1 LFSRGQNTVESS
13 TFGSDSIVLRIGTEL
28 LEGLR
33 YTLRMMGIPI
43 HRDPSTV
50 WVDNESVITNTSVP
64 ESTLKKKHIAI
75 CYHLVREAAAAGII
89 KIYHIRS
96 EDNKADLLTKNL
108 GGNKLKDAAQS
119 ILY

>member
-1 LFSRGQNTVESS
+1 
-13 TFGSDSIVLRIGTEL
+13 
-28 LEGLR
+28 
-33 YTLRMMGIPI
+33 MMGTLI

-50 WVDNESVITNTSVP
+50 WVDNESVVKNTSVP
-64 ESTLKKKHIAI
+64 ESTLKKKQIAI
-75 CYHLVREAAAAGII
+75 CYHLVRKAAAPGII

>member
-1 LFSRGQNTVESS
+1 
-13 TFGSDSIVLRIGTEL
+13 
-28 LEGLR
+28 
-33 YTLRMMGIPI
+33 MMGIPI

-50 WVDNESVITNTSVP
+50 WVDNESVITNTSAL
-64 ESTLKKKHIAI
+64 ESALKKKHIAI

-89 KIYHIRS
+89 TIYHIRS

-108 GGNKLKDAAQS
+108 GGNKLKDAAQI

>member
-1 LFSRGQNTVESS
+1 
-13 TFGSDSIVLRIGTEL
+13 
-28 LEGLR
+28 
-33 YTLRMMGIPI
+33 MMGFPI
-43 HRDPSTV
+43 HKEPSIV
-50 WVDNESVITNTSVP
+50 WVDNESVVKNTYVT
-64 ESTLKKKHIAI
+64 EFTLKKKHVAI
-75 CYHLVREAAAAGII
+75 CYHLVIEAAAAGII

>member
-1 LFSRGQNTVESS
+1 
-13 TFGSDSIVLRIGTEL
+13 
-28 LEGLR
+28 
-33 YTLRMMGIPI
+33 MMGIPI
-43 HRDPSTV
+43 HKDPSNV
-50 WVDNESVITNTSVP
+50 WVDNVSVVKNTSIA
-64 ESTLKKKHIAI
+64 ESMLTKKHIAI
-75 CYHLVREAAAAGII
+75 SYHLVREAAAAGII